1 LAFGNAITLLQLD
14 LVAEVAFMDELIQ
27 AMHIVKV
34 GRHQISFSPFSSGV
48 FIRENWFHGIE
59 RSSSF
64 KRVDV
69 CYRRKKEEHGRR

>member
-1 LAFGNAITLLQLD
+1 
-14 LVAEVAFMDELIQ
+14 MDELIQ
-27 AMHIVKV
+27 AMQIVKV

-59 RSSSF
+59 RSSF

-69 CYRRKKEEHGRR
+69 CYRRKKWTMLCGTVDPVILHAAQPVSGERAAC